1 MTNPYDAYRKVQFET
16 ADPGQLLLMLY
27 KGAVR
32 SLDTA
37 GSALRSRDYT
47 TSNKEIV
54 RTQNILLELLRTLD
68 HQHGDIP
75 ATLSELYNYL
85 YQALIEANVRKDE
98 GTVNHVRGI
107 MARLSEAF
115 ETAVTQAR
123 STALPATGV
132 DVRFSNTYQ
141 ESPYGH
147 AGR

>member
-37 GSALRSRDYT
+37 GTALRSRDYT

-107 MARLSEAF
+107 MARLCEAF

-141 ESPYGH
+141 EAPYGH